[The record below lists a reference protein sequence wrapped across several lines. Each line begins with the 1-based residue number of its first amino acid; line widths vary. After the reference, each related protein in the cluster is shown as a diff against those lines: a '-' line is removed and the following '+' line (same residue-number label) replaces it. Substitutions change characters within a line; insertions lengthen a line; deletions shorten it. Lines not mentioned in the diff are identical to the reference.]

1 MSDFEKRMAAL
12 SSEQLEQLKERLA
25 AEGIDLQADLK
36 GKKAQVYLPLGP
48 VEKKEYYPL
57 SSVQKRLF
65 TLEQLGGSGT
75 VYQLTATHTV
85 TGDLDIDK
93 VKQVMQAIVGRHE
106 SFRTSFQVIDG
117 EPQQRIWP
125 KVKLEI
131 ESFDCPD
138 QAFPFDRFIRPFNL
152 ASAPLLRVS
161 ACCLRGD
168 KFIIVIDMHHI
179 VSDALSKR
187 ILWEE
192 FDRLY
197 RGEVLPEPP
206 LQYKDFSTWQNTRE
220 VQKKL
225 LAQEEYWLKEFS
237 GPIPLI
243 NLPLDFD
250 RPKIK
255 NYAGRYRLFK
265 IDRQKTAALKSLA
278 ARENATLFSLVLALY
293 NVFLAKVSGQAD
305 IVAGVPIA
313 GRRQPELAGVIGMFV
328 NTLAL
333 RNYPLGDMS
342 FTGFL
347 REVRQKTLQ
356 AFDHQDYPFEDL
368 VNRVIKNRDTSRNP
382 LFDVFFSFRGPGV
395 SFELPSDWIDA
406 DREGGGLPGDN
417 LPKGDTLSMFDLY
430 FLGADID
437 GELLLVLV
445 YASALFKAQT
455 IDRFIR
461 YIKDIMVAVADR
473 PGIKLKD
480 IRVSH
485 DLAPARALP
494 LPGDGE
500 DFDF

>member
-1 MSDFEKRMAAL
+1 M
-12 SSEQLEQLKERLA
+12 
-25 AEGIDLQADLK
+25 
-36 GKKAQVYLPLGP
+36 
-48 VEKKEYYPL
+48 
-57 SSVQKRLF
+57 
-65 TLEQLGGSGT
+65 
-75 VYQLTATHTV
+75 
-85 TGDLDIDK
+85 
-93 VKQVMQAIVGRHE
+93 IV
-106 SFRTSFQVIDG
+106 V
-117 EPQQRIWP
+117 
-125 KVKLEI
+125 
-131 ESFDCPD
+131 
-138 QAFPFDRFIRPFNL
+138 
-152 ASAPLLRVS
+152 
-161 ACCLRGD
+161 
-168 KFIIVIDMHHI
+168 DMHHI
-179 VSDALSKR
+179 ISDALSKR
-187 ILWEE
+187 ILWQE

-197 RGEVLPEPP
+197 RGEALPEPP
-206 LQYKDFSTWQNTRE
+206 IQYKDFSAWQNTRE

-225 LAQEEYWLKEFS
+225 LAQEEFWLKEFS
-237 GPIPLI
+237 GSIPLI
-243 NLPLDFD
+243 NLPVDYD
-250 RPKIK
+250 RPAKK
-255 NYAGRYRLFK
+255 NYAGRLRLFK

-278 ARENATLFSLVLALY
+278 ARENSTLFSLMLAIY

-305 IVAGVPIA
+305 IVVGVPIA

-333 RNYPLGDMS
+333 RNYPLEELG
-342 FTGFL
+342 FTDFL

-356 AFDHQDYPFEDL
+356 SFDHQDYPFEDL

-382 LFDVFFSFRGPGV
+382 LFDVFFSFRAPGV
-395 SFELPSDWIDA
+395 SFELPSDWADP

-417 LPKGDTLSMFDLY
+417 LPESDTLSMFDLY

-445 YASALFKAQT
+445 YAGALFKTQT